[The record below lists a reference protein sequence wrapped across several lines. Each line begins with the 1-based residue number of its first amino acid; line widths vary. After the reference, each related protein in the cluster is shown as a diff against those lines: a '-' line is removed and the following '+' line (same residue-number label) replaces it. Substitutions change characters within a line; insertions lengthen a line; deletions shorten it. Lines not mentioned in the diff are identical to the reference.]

1 MFTKE
6 SNSIGRTSISSDF
19 SVKNNSYNSLSDTI
33 PGPNGFER

>member
-6 SNSIGRTSISSDF
+6 SNIGRTSSSSDF